1 MSMRP
6 YQQAAIDALYTWWQ
20 RHPGIDQAP
29 ILAVPPGGGKSWII
43 AELTRLLWDTWP
55 DEKPRTLIL
64 VPSKELAEQN
74 AEKLAAL
81 LPAHLHLDYY
91 SAAIGRKRPDADV
104 IVATIGSVYRHAHL
118 LGNIK
123 CVIVD
128 ECHLISPDGAG
139 RYRQLLSDLAKLC
152 RFRAVGLTATP
163 FRGNGVWLTEGRD
176 PLFTGIAYSVPMGEL
191 IDAGYLAP
199 LVRPIDDIQTRIDT
213 SGISTSSG
221 DYQIDA
227 LEQRVQRYLV
237 AASDETIKLASDRQ
251 KWLAFCPTVATAE
264 ELVGLFTARGIAT
277 VLVTGETPKK
287 ERARHVADF
296 RAGQIRCLV
305 TVLALATGFDVPDV
319 DCLIW
324 LRPTISPV
332 LFVQGSGRGLRIAPG
347 KNDAL
352 WIDFSDTT
360 QRLGPIDQI
369 KGHKKGK
376 GPADPQAP
384 FAICDNCGAQVR
396 PASALECPECGAVLR
411 EPEEKT
417 FTGASIA
424 PILGRQQA
432 QRVRHPVSRVTYHR
446 HVKPGSPDS
455 MRVEYWSGLRVVA
468 KEWVC
473 FEHPGFAGEKARR
486 WIKLRARDAIEAAD
500 FFTGN
505 VSTSRALE
513 LLHGAGTSDGSPWLC
528 FETPKAIHV
537 NESGKYPEIIAFE
550 WENNHDAH

>member
-6 YQQAAIDALYTWWQ
+6 YQQAAIDALYDWWQ
-20 RHPGIDQAP
+20 RHHGIDQAP
-29 ILAVPPGGGKSWII
+29 ILSVPPGGGKSWII

-199 LVRPIDDIQTRIDT
+199 LVRPIDAIQTRIDT

-237 AASDETIKLASDRQ
+237 AAADETIKLASDRQ

-287 ERARHVADF
+287 ERARHVSAF
-296 RAGQIRCLV
+296 RASQIRCLV

-332 LFVQGSGRGLRIAPG
+332 LFVQGSGRGLRSAHG
-347 KNDAL
+347 KTDAL

-369 KGHKKGK
+369 KGRKKGK
-376 GPADPQAP
+376 VPADPQAP
-384 FAICDNCGAQVR
+384 FAICDNCGSQVR

-446 HVKPGSPDS
+446 HSKPEKPDS
-455 MRVEYWSGLRVVA
+455 LCVSYWSGPRVVA
-468 KEWVC
+468 REYLC
-473 FEHPGFAGEKARR
+473 FEHRGWAAAKAAQWWTRR
-486 WIKLRARDAIEAAD
+486 HADSEVPATVTAALANPAPKTPAAII
-500 FFTGN
+500 T
-505 VSTSRALE
+505 
-513 LLHGAGTSDGSPWLC
+513 
-528 FETPKAIHV
+528 